1 MVTINKLSALD
12 TVSAGD
18 QFVIYSSRNADARR
32 ASIDLVKGY
41 ITANASDLTVT
52 SDALIHG
59 LTIGRGRASVET
71 NTALGIDALSA
82 NTTGTNNTAAGHD
95 ALLLNT
101 TGYSNTANGAAAL
114 ENNISGAFNTATGEN
129 SLYSNVSGN
138 NNTAAGQRALYSNT
152 TGYSNTA
159 NGRYALNANTT
170 GINNTASGRESLL
183 SNTTGFANTA
193 IGASSGSTITTGSY
207 LTCVGFDAE
216 PSSATATNEI
226 TLGNAS
232 VATLRCN
239 ATTITSLSDAR
250 DKTEITALDCDQAA
264 QFVADL
270 KPACFV
276 WDARDGSKTDQ
287 PAHGFIAQE
296 LQRIQAQHYV
306 VPGLVHE
313 ANPERLEAAYG
324 HLLPSIVAALQHALA
339 EIEQLKTGGSNGND

>member
-1 MVTINKLSALD
+1 MVTINKLSSMD

-41 ITANASDLTVT
+41 ITANATDLTVT

-95 ALLLNT
+95 ALSLNT
-101 TGYSNTANGAAAL
+101 TGYSNTAHGAAAL
-114 ENNISGAFNTATGEN
+114 ENNVSGAFNTATGVN
-129 SLYSNVSGN
+129 
-138 NNTAAGQRALYSNT
+138 ALQNNT
-152 TGYSNTA
+152 TGT
-159 NGRYALNANTT
+159 
-170 GINNTASGRESLL
+170 NNTASGRSALRA
-183 SNTTGFANTA
+183 NTTGTNNTA
-193 IGASSGSTITTGSY
+193 AGREALRDNTTGDSNTAFGREALSNNTTGSTNTACGATAGSTITTGSN

-239 ATTITSLSDAR
+239 ATTITSLSDER
-250 DKTEITALDCDQAA
+250 DKTGITALDCDQAA

-270 KPACFV
+270 NPACFI
-276 WDARDGSKTDQ
+276 WDARDGSKIGQ

-296 LQRIQAQHYV
+296 LQRIQAQHYE

-324 HLLPSIVAALQHALA
+324 HLLPTIVAALQHALA